1 MRIEAQLE
9 QTCLLAT
16 DAHRPISPVTLRERE
31 DRNHALIF
39 DYCLYGCISFHP
51 FGQQKAPVDGGPV
64 KGSAK
69 LVVKDPL
76 VECAIPLERTTRS

>member
-31 DRNHALIF
+31 DRNHALVYTAVLAFIR
-39 DYCLYGCISFHP
+39 SANKRR
-51 FGQQKAPVDGGPV
+51 QWMVAP
-64 KGSAK
+64 
-69 LVVKDPL
+69 
-76 VECAIPLERTTRS
+76 

>member
-31 DRNHALIF
+31 DRNHALIITSIIVYTAVLAF
-39 DYCLYGCISFHP
+39 IRSANKRR
-51 FGQQKAPVDGGPV
+51 QWMVAP
-64 KGSAK
+64 
-69 LVVKDPL
+69 
-76 VECAIPLERTTRS
+76 